1 MTRFLF
7 LTVALV
13 CAIAGSGCANFARPS
28 VPVTVT
34 PPRREM
40 PESARRPCRL
50 PVLPDELTV
59 DTVEQTLVHA
69 GVALV
74 KCDIARQTAVDV
86 HDGEHADED
95 DWLRELGV
103 EP

>member
-13 CAIAGSGCANFARPS
+13 CAIAGSGCAIFDPPS

-40 PESARRPCRL
+40 PESAKRPCRL
-50 PVLPDELTV
+50 LELPSTISADTLEQRLV
-59 DTVEQTLVHA
+59 DQA
-69 GVALV
+69 VALV
-74 KCDIARQTAVDV
+74 HCDIARQTAVDV
-86 HDGEHADED
+86 HAGEHADED
-95 DWLRELGV
+95 EWLRSLGV